1 MTRSSWRA
9 WVLTWALVGSAVVA
23 DEPRAVRDQTGVKW
37 VLPFRA
43 AAAKAEADGRLLLIK
58 PIAFGTAADGGW

>member
-1 MTRSSWRA
+1 MTRSGWRA
-9 WVLTWALVGSAVVA
+9 AVLTWALVATIAVA
-23 DEPRAVRDQTGVKW
+23 DEPRAVRDQTGVQW